1 VLPASAGRGVAAAL
15 PPVAQNPSSRLVS
28 QLESRGH
35 RHRLRRPADLAMA
48 ETTFEGDS
56 GTAAGPL
63 PLYRARRGAGQLQH
77 DPAQELAAEKLQ
89 SLYNALRNY
98 QPDSGRAGWRERL
111 GLGRRKQDP
120 PQGLYIFGGVGRGKS
135 MLMDLFFQAAPV
147 ALKRRVHFHAF
158 MLEVHDSLHKRR
170 QSGEAD
176 GDPIPPLA
184 QEIAERA
191 WLLCFDEFQVSN
203 IADAMLLSRLFEA
216 LFDLGVVV
224 IATTNVAPDELYAG
238 GLQRERFLPFIDL
251 LKTRMDIL
259 ELDGAVDY
267 RFKRLKDLSVYHHPL
282 GAAATA
288 ALDRAFERMTDDATA
303 TAATMIVQGRRLTV
317 PRAAN
322 GVARMSYAE
331 LCEQPLAAA
340 DYLEIARHFHTV
352 IVDDVPK
359 MSADQRNE
367 ARRFMILIDAL
378 YEHKVNL
385 LMSAAAIP
393 ERLYEA
399 GDGAL
404 EFKRTA
410 SRLIEMQSLDY
421 LAKAHLA

>member
-1 VLPASAGRGVAAAL
+1 MAASIQPPA
-15 PPVAQNPSSRLVS
+15 PT
-28 QLESRGH
+28 
-35 RHRLRRPADLAMA
+35 ADA
-48 ETTFEGDS
+48 
-56 GTAAGPL
+56 AAGPL
-63 PLYRARRGAGQLQH
+63 PLYRARRHAGHLQP

-89 SLYNALRNY
+89 SLHNAIRNY
-98 QPDSGRAGWRERL
+98 EPASGSAGWRERL
-111 GLGRRKQDP
+111 GLSRRKVDP

-135 MLMDLFFQAAPV
+135 MLMDLFFLAAPV
-147 ALKRRVHFHAF
+147 AKKRRVHFHAF
-158 MLEVHDSLHKRR
+158 MLEVHDSLHRRR
-170 QSGEAD
+170 QAGEAD

-184 QEIAERA
+184 REIGDSA
-191 WLLCFDEFQVSN
+191 WLLCFDEFHVSN
-203 IADAMLLSRLFEA
+203 IADAMLLGRLFEA
-216 LFDLGVVV
+216 LFDLGIV
-224 IATTNVAPDELYAG
+224 IVATSNLAPDDLYAG
-238 GLQRERFLPFIDL
+238 GLQRDRFLPFIDL
-251 LKTRMDIL
+251 LKARMDIL

-267 RFKRLKDLSVYHHPL
+267 RLKRLKDLSVYHHPL
-282 GAAATA
+282 GARASA
-288 ALDRAFERMTDDATA
+288 ALDQAFERMTDGATA

-331 LCEQPLAAA
+331 LCEQPLGAA

-352 IVDDVPK
+352 VIDDVPK

-385 LMSAAAIP
+385 LMSAAASP

-399 GDGAL
+399 GDGARD
-404 EFKRTA
+404 FKRTA
-410 SRLIEMQSLDY
+410 SRLIEMQSIDY

>member
-1 VLPASAGRGVAAAL
+1 
-15 PPVAQNPSSRLVS
+15 
-28 QLESRGH
+28 
-35 RHRLRRPADLAMA
+35 
-48 ETTFEGDS
+48 
-56 GTAAGPL
+56 
-63 PLYRARRGAGQLQH
+63 
-77 DPAQELAAEKLQ
+77 
-89 SLYNALRNY
+89 
-98 QPDSGRAGWRERL
+98 
-111 GLGRRKQDP
+111 
-120 PQGLYIFGGVGRGKS
+120 

-158 MLEVHDSLHKRR
+158 MLEVHDSLHRRR

-184 QEIAERA
+184 EEIAASA

-203 IADAMLLSRLFEA
+203 IADAMLLGRLFES

-224 IATTNVAPDELYAG
+224 VSTSNLAPGELYAG
-238 GLQRERFLPFIDL
+238 GLQRDRFLPFIDL
-251 LKTRMDIL
+251 LKERMDIL
-259 ELDGAVDY
+259 ELDGTLDY
-267 RFKRLKDLSVYHHPL
+267 RLKRLKDLSVYHHPL
-282 GAAATA
+282 GAAATT
-288 ALDRAFERMTDDATA
+288 ALDRAFERLTDGAPA
-303 TAATMIVQGRRLTV
+303 TAATMVVQGRRLRI

-322 GVARMSYAE
+322 GVARASYAE
-331 LCEQPLAAA
+331 LCEQPLGAA

-352 IVDDVPK
+352 IIDDVPK

-378 YEHKVNL
+378 YEHKVKL
-385 LMSAAAIP
+385 LMSAASTP
-393 ERLYEA
+393 KRLYEA
-399 GDGAL
+399 GDGAV